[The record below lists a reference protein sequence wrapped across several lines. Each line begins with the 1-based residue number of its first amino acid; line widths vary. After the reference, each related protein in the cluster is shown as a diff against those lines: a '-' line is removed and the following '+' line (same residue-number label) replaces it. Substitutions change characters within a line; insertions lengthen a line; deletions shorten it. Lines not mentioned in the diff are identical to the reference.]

1 MPYRF
6 SARSEAK
13 LHGVHPDLIKVVRR
27 ALELSPVDFGI
38 TEGLR
43 TEARQKE
50 LVEAGAS
57 RTMKSRHLTGH
68 AIDVVAYVGGT
79 VRWDGPLFSSIA
91 KSFQQASIELGIPV
105 VWGGSWALLDSVEDV
120 GEAVMDYVARCKRE
134 GKKPLIDGPHFELA
148 RQRYPT

>member
-13 LHGVHPDLIKVVRR
+13 LQGVHPDLVKVVRR
-27 ALELSPVDFGI
+27 ALELTQVDFGI

-50 LVEAGAS
+50 LVAAGAS

-68 AIDVVAYVGGT
+68 AVDVVAYVGGN
-79 VRWDGPLFSSIA
+79 VRWDGPLYSTIA
-91 KSFQQASIELGIPV
+91 EAFRQASIELGIPV
-105 VWGGSWALLDSVEDV
+105 VWGGSWAPLSSTEDV
-120 GEAVMDYVARCKRE
+120 GEAMMDYVARCKRE
-134 GKKPLIDGPHFELA
+134 GKKPLIDGPHMELL
-148 RQRYPT
+148 RERYP